1 MRGVQRSDG
10 KGAAAPAGRCG
21 GERRAQRVASR
32 PVQQL
37 QVAEETR
44 RAEHLADFTSSKRN
58 KSKFGTTGLN
68 QMTDDGG
75 Y

>member
-1 MRGVQRSDG
+1 MRSVQWSDRE
-10 KGAAAPAGRCG
+10 GAAAPAGRRG
-21 GERRAQRVASR
+21 GERRAQRVANR

-44 RAEHLADFTSSKRN
+44 RAEHLADFTGSRRN
-58 KSKFGTTGLN
+58 KSEFGATGSN
-68 QMTDDGG
+68 ETTDDGG

>member
-1 MRGVQRSDG
+1 MRGVQGSDG
-10 KGAAAPAGRCG
+10 KGAAAPAGRRG

-44 RAEHLADFTSSKRN
+44 RAEHLADLTSSRRN
-58 KSKFGTTGLN
+58 KSEFGTTGFN
-68 QMTDDGG
+68 KMTCDGS